1 MDEARFEACLA
12 EINAD
17 RSRGASALARRCLE
31 WCGESARTAPAETV
45 AELAALL
52 DRRAEALA
60 GARPTMIAI
69 ANLVQTWRR
78 AAGDRAAADLAPA
91 RTAAAAAAAR
101 LAHRSQDAARAA
113 AAQAAARI
121 GDGKTVLTHS
131 LSSTVLET
139 FAVLARGH
147 VRAIVTESRPLY
159 EGCAVAAEL
168 GRRGIA
174 TTSIVDAAAAAV
186 MPEVDAVLVGADAV
200 LPDGAIVNKV
210 GTRLIALA
218 AAERGVP
225 FIVVCESFKRW
236 PPDRPSPTAFEEK
249 EAAEVWAPV
258 AGVRVRNPYFEATP
272 ARLITALVTE

>member
-12 EINAD
+12 ELNAD
-17 RSRGASALARRCLE
+17 RSRGASALARQCLD
-31 WCGESARTAPAETV
+31 WCGESARTAPAQTV

-60 GARPTMIAI
+60 SARPTMIAI
-69 ANLVQTWRR
+69 DNLVRTWRR

-101 LAHRSQDAARAA
+101 LSRQSQDAARAA
-113 AAQAAARI
+113 AAKAAARI

-139 FAVLARGH
+139 FAVLARGG

-159 EGCAVAAEL
+159 EGRSVAAEL
-168 GRRGIA
+168 SRRGIA
-174 TTSIVDAAAAAV
+174 TVSIVDAAAATV
-186 MPEVDAVLVGADAV
+186 MPEVDAVLVGADAI

-210 GTRLIALA
+210 GTHLIALA
-218 AAERGVP
+218 AAERGIP
-225 FIVVCESFKRW
+225 FFVVCERFKRW
-236 PPDRPSPTAFEEK
+236 PPDRSPPTAFEEK
-249 EAAEVWAPV
+249 EADEVWTPV
-258 AGVRVRNPYFEATP
+258 VGVRVRNPYFEATP

>member
-12 EINAD
+12 ELNAD

-101 LAHRSQDAARAA
+101 LA
-113 AAQAAARI
+113 
-121 GDGKTVLTHS
+121 
-131 LSSTVLET
+131 
-139 FAVLARGH
+139 
-147 VRAIVTESRPLY
+147 
-159 EGCAVAAEL
+159 
-168 GRRGIA
+168 
-174 TTSIVDAAAAAV
+174 
-186 MPEVDAVLVGADAV
+186 
-200 LPDGAIVNKV
+200 
-210 GTRLIALA
+210 
-218 AAERGVP
+218 
-225 FIVVCESFKRW
+225 
-236 PPDRPSPTAFEEK
+236 
-249 EAAEVWAPV
+249 
-258 AGVRVRNPYFEATP
+258 
-272 ARLITALVTE
+272 

>member
-12 EINAD
+12 ELYAD

-31 WCGESARTAPAETV
+31 WCGESARTAPARTV
-45 AELAALL
+45 AELAAVL

-60 GARPTMIAI
+60 AARPTMVAI
-69 ANLVQTWRR
+69 ANLVRAWRQT
-78 AAGDRAAADLAPA
+78 AGDDAAADLAPA
-91 RTAAAAAAAR
+91 RAAAAAAAAILVR
-101 LAHRSQDAARAA
+101 RSEDAVHAAAARAA
-113 AAQAAARI
+113 ARV

-131 LSSTVLET
+131 RSGTVLET
-139 FAVLARGH
+139 FAVLARGS

-159 EGCAVAAEL
+159 EGRVVAAEL

-174 TTSIVDAAAAAV
+174 TVSIVDAAAAAL
-186 MPEVDAVLVGADAV
+186 MPEVDAVLVGADAI
-200 LPDGAIVNKV
+200 LPDDAIVNKV

-236 PPDRPSPTAFEEK
+236 PSDRPPPIEFEEK
-249 EAAEVWAPV
+249 EAAEVAPPA
-258 AGVRVRNPYFEATP
+258 AGVRIRNPYFEATP